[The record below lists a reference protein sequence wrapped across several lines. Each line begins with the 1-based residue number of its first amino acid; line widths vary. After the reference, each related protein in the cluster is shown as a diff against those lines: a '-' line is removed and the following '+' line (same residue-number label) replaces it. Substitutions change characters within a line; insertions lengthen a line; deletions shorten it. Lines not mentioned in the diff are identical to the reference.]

1 MSFIDMGS
9 IGRPPDQTPDKEPP
23 MRNLLFVAILFALA
37 AAGLYSISFSVAA
50 ARDARPA
57 TFSERFAPVLQTPS
71 AARQ

>member
-1 MSFIDMGS
+1 
-9 IGRPPDQTPDKEPP
+9 

-37 AAGLYSISFSVAA
+37 AAGLYSLSSSVAA